1 MLFGMIASVG
11 IRTLAEANL
20 DFTHSRNLV
29 IVGLILS
36 VGLGFSIAGGLTINF
51 GSVAI
56 NFSGLFIAV
65 IVGVLLN
72 LILPQELEGKLEEKT
87 K

>member
-20 DFTHSRNLV
+20 DFTHSRNLI
-29 IVGLILS
+29 IVGLVLS
-36 VGLGFSIAGGLTINF
+36 VGLGFSMVGGLTITF
-51 GSVAI
+51 GSIAI

-65 IVGVLLN
+65 ILGVLLN
-72 LILPQELEGKLEEKT
+72 LVLPQELEEPSK
-87 K
+87 